1 MRKVLFPVAVAA
13 GALLAT
19 TAPAYSVNPSFA
31 PYVETPIDNG
41 MGPGPAPRGSAVADF
56 NSDGEPDIVTI
67 LDFTQGNI
75 LLVTGDGD
83 GTFTPGAEIAGT
95 SGTQGLDAGDVNGDG
110 KADVI
115 AASTTEMKVEYGNGA
130 GGFTAGPTY
139 SQTLGG
145 QVEPRL
151 LDLDGDGDLDV
162 AAPTFTAIQTL
173 INDGSGTFT
182 AGPTTQLNG
191 ACAVSAI
198 SPARLNNHSLVDLF
212 AVDGCSS
219 TVYALKSNG
228 GGALTATGT
237 LYISGGLVPEDIAAI
252 DLNGD
257 GFDDMAAIGSF
268 SFTLSTALTNG
279 QGAFSGAVGS
289 YQFGGAGPTSL
300 TAADFNHDG
309 RKDLAVSWL
318 LSAQPGVTILA
329 GNGTA
334 AMSRVGDFTVG
345 SFPQNPLVADY
356 DGDAKPDI
364 VTAGPGGLSYLRN
377 TTP

>member
-1 MRKVLFPVAVAA
+1 MRKFFFPLAVAA
-13 GALLAT
+13 VPLLTAT
-19 TAPAYSVNPSFA
+19 PAVAANPSFA
-31 PYVETPIDNG
+31 PYVQTTIDNG
-41 MGPGPAPRGSAVADF
+41 MGPGPAPRGSATADF
-56 NSDGEPDIVTI
+56 NSDGKPDVVTI

-115 AASTTEMKVEYGNGA
+115 AATTSQMKVEYGNGS
-130 GGFTAGPTY
+130 GEFTAGPTY

-173 INDGSGTFT
+173 LNNGNGTF
-182 AGPTTQLNG
+182 AVGPTTQLSG

-198 SPARLNNHSLVDLF
+198 SPAKLNGDGKKDLF

-228 GGALTATGT
+228 GGAFTATGT
-237 LYISGGLVPEDIAAI
+237 LYASGGLVPEDIEAI

-257 GFDDMAAIGSF
+257 GFDDMATIGSF
-268 SFTLSTALTNG
+268 SFTLATALTNG
-279 QGAFSGAVGS
+279 QGAFVGSLSS
-289 YQFGGAGPTSL
+289 YQFGGVGPTSL
-300 TAADFNHDG
+300 SSADLNRDG
-309 RKDLAVSWL
+309 KTDLVVSWL
-318 LSAQPGVTILA
+318 ASAKPGVTVLA
-329 GNGTA
+329 GNGTVG
-334 AMSRVGDFTVG
+334 MQKVGDFSVG
-345 SFPQNPLVADY
+345 SLPQNPMLIDF
-356 DGDAKPDI
+356 DGDRKRDI
-364 VTAGPGGLSYLRN
+364 VTAGPGALSFLRN

>member
-1 MRKVLFPVAVAA
+1 MRKLIVSLTVVATP
-13 GALLAT
+13 LLAAT
-19 TAPAYSVNPSFA
+19 PAAAANPSFA
-31 PYVETPIDNG
+31 PYVQTAIDNG
-41 MGPGPAPRGSAVADF
+41 MGPGPAPRGSATADF
-56 NSDGEPDIVTI
+56 NSDGKPDVVTI

-75 LLVTGDGD
+75 QLITGDGD

-115 AASTTEMKVEYGNGA
+115 AATTSQMKVAYGNGS
-130 GGFTAGPTY
+130 GGFTTGPTY
-139 SQTLGG
+139 AQTLGG

-173 INDGSGTFT
+173 LNNGSGTFT
-182 AGPTTQLNG
+182 VGPTTQLNG

-198 SPARLNNHSLVDLF
+198 SPARLNSDTKNDLF

-219 TVYALKSNG
+219 TIYALKSNG
-228 GGALTATGT
+228 GGAFTATGT
-237 LYISGGLVPEDIAAI
+237 LYVSGGLVPEDIAAI

-257 GFDDMAAIGSF
+257 GFDDVATIGSF

-279 QGAFSGAVGS
+279 QGGFVGSLGS

-300 TAADFNHDG
+300 TAADLNRDG
-309 RKDLAVSWL
+309 KTDLAVSWL
-318 LSAQPGVTILA
+318 ASAQPGVTVLA
-329 GNGTA
+329 GNGSA
-334 AMSRVGDFTVG
+334 SMQKVGDFTVG
-345 SFPQNPLVADY
+345 SFPQNPMLADFNG
-356 DGDAKPDI
+356 DGKRDI
-364 VTAGPGGLSYLRN
+364 VTAGPGALSFLRN

>member
-1 MRKVLFPVAVAA
+1 MRKFFFPLAVAA
-13 GALLAT
+13 VPLLAAT
-19 TAPAYSVNPSFA
+19 PAVAANPSFA
-31 PYVETPIDNG
+31 PNLQTAIDNG
-41 MGPGPAPRGSAVADF
+41 LGPGPAPRGSASADF
-56 NSDGEPDIVTI
+56 NSDGKPDVVTI
-67 LDFTQGNI
+67 LNFTQGNI

-110 KADVI
+110 KADVV
-115 AASTTEMKVEYGNGA
+115 AATTTEMKVEYGNGN
-130 GGFTAGPTY
+130 GGFSAGPTY

-173 INDGSGTFT
+173 LNNGNGTF
-182 AGPTTQLNG
+182 AVGPTTQLSG

-198 SPARLNNHSLVDLF
+198 SPAKLNSDTKKDLF

-237 LYISGGLVPEDIAAI
+237 LHASGGLIPEDIAAI
-252 DLNGD
+252 DLNDD
-257 GFDDMAAIGSF
+257 GFDDVAAIGSF

-279 QGAFSGAVGS
+279 QGAFVGS
-289 YQFGGAGPTSL
+289 LGNYQFGGAGPTSL
-300 TAADFNHDG
+300 SSADLNHDG
-309 RKDLAVSWL
+309 KADLVVSWL
-318 LSAQPGVTILA
+318 ASAQPGVTVLA
-329 GNGTA
+329 GNGTVG
-334 AMSRVGDFTVG
+334 MQKVGDFTVG
-345 SFPQNPLVADY
+345 AAPQNPMLFDF
-356 DGDAKPDI
+356 DGDGKRDI
-364 VTAGPGGLSYLRN
+364 VTAGPGALSFLRN

>member
-1 MRKVLFPVAVAA
+1 MAA
-13 GALLAT
+13 T
-19 TAPAYSVNPSFA
+19 PAFA
-31 PYVETPIDNG
+31 PYVETTIDNG
-41 MGPGPAPRGSAVADF
+41 MGPGPAPRGSATADF
-56 NSDGEPDIVTI
+56 DSDGKPDVVTI
-67 LDFTQGNI
+67 TDFTQGNV

-83 GTFTPGAEIAGT
+83 GTFTAGAEIAGT
-95 SGTQGLDAGDVNGDG
+95 SGSQGLDAGDVNGDG

-115 AASTTEMKVEYGNGA
+115 AATTSQMKVAYGNGA

-173 INDGSGTFT
+173 LNNGNGTFT
-182 AGPTTQLNG
+182 AGPTTQLSG

-198 SPARLNNHSLVDLF
+198 SPAKLNSDAKADLF

-219 TVYALKSNG
+219 TIYALKGSG
-228 GGALTATGT
+228 GGAFTATGT
-237 LYISGGLVPEDIAAI
+237 LYLSGGLVPEDIAAI

-279 QGAFSGAVGS
+279 QGTFVGS
-289 YQFGGAGPTSL
+289 VANYQFGGAGPTSL
-300 TAADFNHDG
+300 TAADFNNDG
-309 RKDLAVSWL
+309 KKDLAVSWL
-318 LSAQPGVTILA
+318 ASAKPGVTILA

-334 AMSRVGDFTVG
+334 AMSKVGDFTVG
-345 SFPQNPLVADY
+345 TAPQNPIVADFNG
-356 DGDAKPDI
+356 DGKRDI
-364 VTAGPGGLSYLRN
+364 VTAGPGALSYLRN

>member
-1 MRKVLFPVAVAA
+1 MRKFFIPLVVAAVPLLAATPAVAA
-13 GALLAT
+13 
-19 TAPAYSVNPSFA
+19 NPSFA
-31 PYVETPIDNG
+31 PNVQTAIDNG
-41 MGPGPAPRGSAVADF
+41 FGPGPAPRGSASADF
-56 NSDGEPDIVTI
+56 NSDGKPDVVTI
-67 LDFTQGNI
+67 LNFTQGNI

-83 GTFTPGAEIAGT
+83 GTFTPGAELAGT

-110 KADVI
+110 KADVV
-115 AASTTEMKVEYGNGA
+115 AATTSQMKVEYGNGS

-173 INDGSGTFT
+173 LNSGNGTFT
-182 AGPTTQLNG
+182 VGPTTQLNG
-191 ACAVSAI
+191 ACAVSSI
-198 SPARLNNHSLVDLF
+198 SPARLNSDAKKDLF

-228 GGALTATGT
+228 GGAFSATGT
-237 LYISGGLVPEDIAAI
+237 LYASGGLVPEDIEAI

-257 GFDDMAAIGSF
+257 GFDDMATIGSF

-279 QGAFSGAVGS
+279 QGAFVGSLGS
-289 YQFGGAGPTSL
+289 YQFGGSGPTSL
-300 TAADFNHDG
+300 SAADLNRDG
-309 RKDLAVSWL
+309 KTDLVVSWL
-318 LSAQPGVTILA
+318 ASAQPGVTVLA

-334 AMSRVGDFTVG
+334 AMQKVGDFMVG
-345 SFPQNPLVADY
+345 TAPQNPMLFDF
-356 DGDAKPDI
+356 DGDGKRDT
-364 VTAGPGGLSYLRN
+364 VTAGPGALSFLRN